1 MGEHYHENKARVE
14 NGKEEQD
21 LKLDWKRAGKQNI
34 NNYDYNTLL
43 FSLFSHHCYQYYYY
57 EFLITNYY

>member
-34 NNYDYNTLL
+34 NNCDNNTVL
-43 FSLFSHHCYQYYYY
+43 FS
-57 EFLITNYY
+57 